1 MSLKKL
7 SFEEA
12 LELESESLITI
23 YDFYPDSSELDYHPK
38 ASKWFQNYADIRFKF
53 RQHNP
58 ADVSNMLNCDYRIEV
73 PLAYELE
80 TNTHS
85 WKYLFAKRTDDLKKF
100 EQYHSKGQFVY
111 VLTNEA
117 YPGFVKIGKAVNPLQ
132 RVAQING
139 AGVVSEWKL
148 RYSLPVENDYL
159 LEHSVHEYLVN
170 FRRTSD
176 QGSSREFFEV
186 TLDKAIEVI
195 ELLGS
200 SMKTGDATYY

>member
-23 YDFYPDSSELDYHPK
+23 YDFSPDSSELDYHPR

-100 EQYHSKGQFVY
+100 Q
-111 VLTNEA
+111 VLLMT
-117 YPGFVKIGKAVNPLQ
+117 
-132 RVAQING
+132 
-139 AGVVSEWKL
+139 
-148 RYSLPVENDYL
+148 D
-159 LEHSVHEYLVN
+159 
-170 FRRTSD
+170 
-176 QGSSREFFEV
+176 
-186 TLDKAIEVI
+186 
-195 ELLGS
+195 
-200 SMKTGDATYY
+200 

>member
-23 YDFYPDSSELDYHPK
+23 YDFSPDTSELEFHPRAK
-38 ASKWFQNYADIRFKF
+38 EWYQNYTDIRYKF

-58 ADVSNMLNCDYRIEV
+58 ADVSSMLNCDYRIEV
-73 PLAYELE
+73 RLPYESE

-85 WKYLFAKRTDDLKKF
+85 WKFLFAKCTDDLKKF
-100 EQYHSKGQFVY
+100 EQYHSKGSYVY

-170 FRRTSD
+170 YRRTTD

-186 TLDKAIEVI
+186 TLDYAIKVI

-200 SMKTGDATYY
+200 QMKTGDAFYY